1 MEIPEPEVIGFT
13 IYTKSGCP
21 NCNKMKQ
28 LLREKNLLYKI
39 VDCDEYLIEDKPAF
53 LSFINS
59 QIHGNTTNNKDTP
72 IFFPIVFSDNK
83 YIGSY
88 KEAIAFVDKQLL
100 SYEEITF

>member
-1 MEIPEPEVIGFT
+1 MEIVVPEVIGFT

-21 NCNKMKQ
+21 NCNKVKQ
-28 LLREKNLLYKI
+28 LLRENNLLYKI
-39 VDCDEYLIEDKPAF
+39 VDCDEYLIEDRQGF

-59 QIHGNTTNNKDTP
+59 RIQRDTTNNSDKP

-88 KEAIAFVDKQLL
+88 KEAVTFVDKQLL